1 MSNFARRV
9 LIATGILISWT
20 LTSHAQ
26 VFRTQGTMPKY
37 PLLMSKAVQQE
48 LKISDEQN
56 KKIQAKIKELTPEGS
71 FMMPPVGPAGD
82 GESGAPKV
90 MMSFSFK
97 GTEGGAPPAGIV
109 VNPDKLGAMPGL
121 PDFKKIDEEVNKLL
135 EQPQRDRLKQ
145 LALQREGITAV
156 AQEDTARVLDLDD
169 DQKDLIKQALDHQS
183 RKMQET
189 VQKMMADGGIQQGQL
204 GPLYRK
210 LREQTE
216 KDIQTILSPE
226 QLKKWDELTGP
237 RFDFKSR

>member
-1 MSNFARRV
+1 MSNFARRI
-9 LIATGILISWT
+9 LIASGILISWT

-26 VFRTQGTMPKY
+26 VFRTQGSLPRY
-37 PLLMSKAVQQE
+37 PLLFSKSVQQE

-56 KKIQAKIKELTPEGS
+56 RKIQAKVKELTPEGS
-71 FMMPPVGPAGD
+71 FMMPPAKASGD
-82 GESGAPKV
+82 GDPGAPKV

-97 GTEGGAPPAGIV
+97 GAEGAPPASV
-109 VNPDKLGAMPGL
+109 VLDPENLGAMPGL

-135 EQPQRDRLKQ
+135 EPPQRDRLKQ
-145 LALQREGITAV
+145 LALQQQGITAV
-156 AQEDTARVLDLDD
+156 AQEETARLLHLDSE
-169 DQKDLIKQALDHQS
+169 QKDLIKQAVEHQAK
-183 RKMQET
+183 KMQET
-189 VQKMMADGGIQQGQL
+189 IQKMLADGNIQQGEL
-204 GPLYRK
+204 GSLIKK